1 MEQHRST
8 AERPLVRCLDC
19 DAVYELP
26 FEQDEAEPCP
36 DCGGV
41 GWVALEAGRD
51 RETEIDS

>member
-19 DAVYELP
+19 EAVYELP

-51 RETEIDS
+51 RQTEIDS